1 MGGKAAA
8 QTILDM
14 RRTGDFSSASAKMW
28 ERRWMSLFG
37 HDFYMSTKM
46 AEVIYRWALGAGLG
60 WAGPVCLLLGLR
72 WAVAGAWH
80 TAGGRPWAAAPACA

>member
-28 ERRWMSLFG
+28 ERRWMNLFG

-46 AEVIYRWALGAGLG
+46 AEIIYK
-60 WAGPVCLLLGLR
+60 
-72 WAVAGAWH
+72 
-80 TAGGRPWAAAPACA
+80 

>member
-28 ERRWMSLFG
+28 ERRWMSAFG

-46 AEVIYRWALGAGLG
+46 AEIIYRWACWPAGWL
-60 WAGPVCLLLGLR
+60 AGC
-72 WAVAGAWH
+72 
-80 TAGGRPWAAAPACA
+80 CCCCC